1 MDTAI
6 SAAKALTQSHI
17 SGEQFDALAGVYSG
31 QKNFMKAVKEFDAWI
46 AANKQVEPLAE
57 YAFDLLLAHHLEQQ
71 RGNEDYFDTKEWM
84 DIEDKTIDR
93 GTELLN
99 LLLYIS
105 EAFENDV
112 EIELGDF
119 LYEFLLV
126 DEDEFQDEHRI
137 YEDVIDALELMDE
150 SDADFLIALKETYEG
165 ELEDLFKPMLIFF
178 KSPKKM
184 IDTSDVLN
192 ERELAVYDAIMA
204 FAGVS

>member
-184 IDTSDVLN
+184 MDTGDVLN

>member
-6 SAAKALTQSHI
+6 TAAKALTQSHV
-17 SGEQFDALAGVYSG
+17 SGEQFEALASVYSG
-31 QKNFMKAVKEFDAWI
+31 QKNFMKAVKEFDGWI
-46 AANKQVEPLAE
+46 AANKSVEPLAE

-137 YEDVIDALELMDE
+137 YEDMIDALELMEE
-150 SDADFLIALKETYEG
+150 SDADLLIALKEPYDG

-184 IDTSDVLN
+184 MDTGDVLN

>member
-84 DIEDKTIDR
+84 NIEDKTIDR

-204 FAGVS
+204 FAGV

>member
-184 IDTSDVLN
+184 IDTGDVLN